1 MVIKDQYRDVKCV
14 FIIEICI
21 TAKMFQRYI
30 GGIKKKY
37 MLQLIFLT
45 GTFT

>member
-30 GGIKKKY
+30 GGIKKNICY
-37 MLQLIFLT
+37 NSYF
-45 GTFT
+45 